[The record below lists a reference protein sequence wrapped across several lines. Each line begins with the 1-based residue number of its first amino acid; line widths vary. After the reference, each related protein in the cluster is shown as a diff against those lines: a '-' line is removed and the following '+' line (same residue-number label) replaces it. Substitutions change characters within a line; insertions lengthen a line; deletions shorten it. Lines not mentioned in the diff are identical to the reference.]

1 MKKKLKINV
10 STIATKDKHLIKA
23 IKAVRQNK
31 IMNFSDYTYSN
42 DINENI
48 KRLVNE

>member
-1 MKKKLKINV
+1 MYYYIN
-10 STIATKDKHLIKA
+10 KDKHLIKA

-48 KRLVNE
+48 KRNSRKKE